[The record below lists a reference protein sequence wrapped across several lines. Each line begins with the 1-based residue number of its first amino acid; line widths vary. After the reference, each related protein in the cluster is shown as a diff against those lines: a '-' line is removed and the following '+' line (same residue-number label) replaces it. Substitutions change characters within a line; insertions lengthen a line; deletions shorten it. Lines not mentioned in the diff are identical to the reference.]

1 MLNARMPK
9 NLPNPLQHVGEA
21 WPFVSR
27 PLHLHDTHQKIW
39 ACPHFATIRWKQKDM
54 HGGKIQKIERDGLVA
69 ILWNTSVD
77 MFVDKILL
85 VDVTFMSVIFG
96 ETV

>member
-1 MLNARMPK
+1 MTHTRRFGHVHT
-9 NLPNPLQHVGEA
+9 LP
-21 WPFVSR
+21 PFGG
-27 PLHLHDTHQKIW
+27 
-39 ACPHFATIRWKQKDM
+39 FEDM

-85 VDVTFMSVIFG
+85 VDVTFVSVIFG

>member
-1 MLNARMPK
+1 MSTLC
-9 NLPNPLQHVGEA
+9 HHSVGEG
-21 WPFVSR
+21 
-27 PLHLHDTHQKIW
+27 
-39 ACPHFATIRWKQKDM
+39 DM